1 MAASTAFP
9 GTYPPITING
19 RRYMDGSLRSAINAA
34 IAPGARTL
42 AVIDHLTA
50 WDRSTRRA
58 SAKPPRPQSN
68 SASPGRP
75 RLDDGSGY
83 GRSAARPRPC

>member
-19 RRYMDGSLRSAINAA
+19 RRYMDGSLRSATNAA

-42 AVIDHLTA
+42 AMID
-50 WDRSTRRA
+50 
-58 SAKPPRPQSN
+58 PRPRGPTRV
-68 SASPGRP
+68 APPGAGGR
-75 RLDDGSGY
+75 
-83 GRSAARPRPC
+83 RSAPSGDH